1 MSNHHLAKVLGKKE
15 AFMLAFGAMIGW
27 GWIVLSGGWVQEA
40 GSIGA
45 PLALAL
51 GAGIIMV
58 IGLCY
63 AELCSAMPY
72 EGGEH
77 VFSYRAMGHAASFL
91 CTWAMI
97 LGYVSVVAFEAVAL
111 PTVLDNLIPGYQVG
125 YLWNLMGQEQNT
137 EDLVAGIRGGDVY
150 FTWALV
156 GMAGTV
162 VVTWL
167 NYIGIK
173 TAARF
178 QTFVTYLILLV
189 GLVFIIAAPISGDA
203 ANLQPL
209 FNETPVE
216 GSVFSPMMA
225 GMLAVLLIVPFMFV
239 GFDVIPQAAAE
250 INLPQKDIGKM
261 LLLSVAAATIFY
273 CAITF
278 GVGIALNEQQ
288 LNDASLP
295 TATAM
300 EVVFN
305 SPLAAKIMILAG
317 VAGIITSWNAFFIGG
332 SRAIYAMAHAKM
344 LPAFL
349 AKTHPKY
356 KTPHNAVLLIG
367 AATLFAPFLG
377 RKALVWFVD
386 AGSLSIVIAYFMVCM
401 SLLVLRRRAPNMPRP
416 FRLKKGIFIGA
427 AGCCLSL
434 FLGYMYLPFSPA
446 ALTKEEW
453 WIFGGWMVF
462 GFILY
467 SIARSKYGTE
477 ESDRIMEA
485 EWANEHEMAAA
496 QAKQNAQ

>member
-1 MSNHHLAKVLGKKE
+1 MSNNNLAKVLGKKE
-15 AFMLAFGAMIGW
+15 AFTLAFGAMIGW
-27 GWIVLSGGWVQEA
+27 GWIVLSGGWVQQA

-45 PLALAL
+45 PLAL
-51 GAGIIMV
+51 GAGAVIIMI

-63 AELCSAMPY
+63 AELCAAMPY

-77 VFSYRAMGHAASFL
+77 VFSYRAMGHSASFL
-91 CTWAMI
+91 CTWSII
-97 LGYVSVVAFEAVAL
+97 LGYISVVAFEAVAL
-111 PTVLDNLIPGYQVG
+111 PTVLDNLIPGYQQG
-125 YLWNLMGQEQNT
+125 FLWNLMGHPQNT

-150 FTWALV
+150 LTWALV

-162 VVTWL
+162 AVTWL
-167 NYIGIK
+167 NYVGIQ

-178 QTFVTYLILLV
+178 QTFVTYLILIV
-189 GLVFIIAAPISGDA
+189 GIAFIVAAPIGGDVS
-203 ANLQPL
+203 NLQPL

-216 GSVFSPMMA
+216 DSAFSPMIA

-261 LLLSVAAATIFY
+261 LLLSVAAATVFY
-273 CAITF
+273 CAITL
-278 GVGIALNEQQ
+278 GVGIALNEAQ

-349 AKTHPKY
+349 GKVHPKY
-356 KTPHNAVLLIG
+356 KTPSNAVLLIG
-367 AATLFAPFLG
+367 ALTLFAPLLG

-386 AGSLSIVIAYFMVCM
+386 AGSLSIIIAYFMVCM
-401 SLLVLRRRAPNMPRP
+401 SLLILRRRAPDMPRP
-416 FRLKKGIFIGA
+416 FRLKKGIFVGA

-446 ALTKEEW
+446 ALTVEEW

-467 SIARSKYGTE
+467 SIARTKYGTA